1 MSVTVRPY
9 KRDGWEVEVRVLL
22 PDGTRV
28 RERRKSPVS
37 TKSGSK
43 RWGERREKTLIDER
57 STPKTQPPGPREEVP
72 TLAGF
77 APRFLENHAQ
87 ANRQKPSTVAS
98 KETIL
103 RVHLIPILGTKR
115 LDRISNEDLQRVK
128 NRLHDKARK
137 TVNNVLTVLNTMMK
151 VAVEWNVIGEV
162 PCTIKLLP
170 VAPRDAD
177 FHDFHEYER
186 LVDAAKTTDSQAHL
200 VVLLGGEA
208 GLRCGEMMALE
219 WTDVDFTRQQLQ
231 VRRSEWKGKVTVP
244 KGGRL
249 RRVPMTNRLA
259 EALRDHRQLRGPRV
273 LSQQDGRPLTQKIVQ
288 VLVRKS
294 ARKANLRNG
303 GVHVLRHT
311 FCSHLAM
318 RAAPARAI
326 HELAGHKDITT
337 TQRYMHLSPAAVV
350 SAIRL
355 LENRNPVSESG
366 DIVET
371 GSGEKVNV
379 RN

>member
-1 MSVTVRPY
+1 M
-9 KRDGWEVEVRVLL
+9 
-22 PDGTRV
+22 
-28 RERRKSPVS
+28 
-37 TKSGSK
+37 
-43 RWGERREKTLIDER
+43 
-57 STPKTQPPGPREEVP
+57 P
-72 TLAGF
+72 TLAEF
-77 APRFLENHAQ
+77 AQRFLENHAQ

-103 RVHLIPILGTKR
+103 RVHLIPILGSKR
-115 LDRISNEDLQRVK
+115 LDRISNEDVQRIK
-128 NRLHDKARK
+128 NRLQGKARK

-162 PCTIKLLP
+162 PCSIKLLP
-170 VAPRDAD
+170 VSPRDAD

-186 LVDAAKTTDSQAHL
+186 LVDASKTTDPQAHL
-200 VVLLGGEA
+200 IVLLGGEA

-219 WTDVDFTRQQLQ
+219 WTDVDFTRQQIQ
-231 VRRSEWKGKVTVP
+231 VQRSEWKGKVTVP
-244 KGGRL
+244 KGGRS

-259 EALRDHRQLRGPRV
+259 GALRDHRHLRGTRV
-273 LSQQDGRPLTQKIVQ
+273 LIQRDGRPLTQKIVQ
-288 VLVRKS
+288 VLVRKA

-318 RAAPARAI
+318 RGAPARAI
-326 HELAGHKDITT
+326 QELAEHKDITT

-371 GSGEKVNV
+371 GPGEEVNV

>member
-9 KRDGWEVEVRVLL
+9 KRGGWEVEVRVLL

-28 RERRKSPVS
+28 RDRKKSPVS

-43 RWGERREKTLIDER
+43 RWGERREKALIEER
-57 STPKTQPPGPREEVP
+57 SKPRPEPSEPREEVP
-72 TLAGF
+72 TLAEF
-77 APRFLENHAQ
+77 APRFLENHAE

-103 RVHLIPILGTKR
+103 RVHLIPILGGKR
-115 LDRISNEDLQRVK
+115 LDRISNEDVQRVK
-128 NRLHDKARK
+128 NRLQGKARK

-151 VAVEWNVIGEV
+151 VAVEWNAIREV

-177 FHDFHEYER
+177 FHDFDDYER
-186 LVDAAKTTDSQAHL
+186 LVDASKSTDPQAHL

-219 WTDVDFTRQQLQ
+219 WTDVDFNRQRLQ
-231 VRRSEWKGKVTVP
+231 VQRSEWKGKVTVP
-244 KGGRL
+244 KGGRS
-249 RRVPMTNRLA
+249 RRVPMTSRLA
-259 EALRDHRQLRGPRV
+259 EALRDHRHLRGPRV
-273 LSQQDGRPLTQKIVQ
+273 LTQEDGRPLTQKIVQ
-288 VLVRKS
+288 VLVRKA
-294 ARKANLRNG
+294 ARKANLVNG
-303 GVHVLRHT
+303 GVHVLRHS

-318 RAAPARAI
+318 RGAPARAI
-326 HELAGHKDITT
+326 QELAGHKDITT

-355 LENRNPVSESG
+355 LEIRNPVSESG

-371 GSGEKVNV
+371 GSGDKVNV
-379 RN
+379 RS

>member
-9 KRDGWEVEVRVLL
+9 KRGGWEVEVRVLL
-22 PDGTRV
+22 PDGMRV
-28 RERRKSPVS
+28 RERKKSPVS

-43 RWGERREKTLIDER
+43 RWGERREKALIEER
-57 STPKTQPPGPREEVP
+57 SKPKPEPSEPREEVP
-72 TLAGF
+72 TLAEF

-87 ANRQKPSTVAS
+87 ANRQKPSTVAA

-103 RVHLIPILGTKR
+103 RVHLIPILGSKR
-115 LDRISNEDLQRVK
+115 LDRISNEDVQRVK
-128 NRLHDKARK
+128 NRLQGKARK
-137 TVNNVLTVLNTMMK
+137 TVNNVLTVLNTVMK
-151 VAVEWNVIGEV
+151 VAVEWNMLREV

-170 VAPRDAD
+170 VAPGDAD

-186 LVDAAKTTDSQAHL
+186 LVDASRSTDPRAHL

-219 WTDVDFTRQQLQ
+219 WTDIDFTRQQLQ
-231 VRRSEWKGKVTVP
+231 VQRSEWKGKVTVP
-244 KGGRL
+244 KGGRS
-249 RRVPMTNRLA
+249 RRVPMTSRLA
-259 EALRDHRQLRGPRV
+259 EALRDHRHLRGPRV
-273 LSQQDGRPLTQKIVQ
+273 LCQQDGRALTQKIVQ
-288 VLVRKS
+288 VLVRKA
-294 ARKANLRNG
+294 ARRANLANG
-303 GVHVLRHT
+303 GVHVLRHS

-318 RAAPARAI
+318 RGAPARAI
-326 HELAGHKDITT
+326 QELAGHKDITT

-371 GSGEKVNV
+371 GSREKVNV
-379 RN
+379 RS

>member
-9 KRDGWEVEVRVLL
+9 KRGGWEVEVRVLL

-28 RERRKSPVS
+28 RERKKSPVS

-43 RWGERREKTLIDER
+43 RWGERREKALVEER
-57 STPKTQPPGPREEVP
+57 FQPKPEPSESREEVP
-72 TLAGF
+72 TLAEF
-77 APRFLENHAQ
+77 APRFLENHAR
-87 ANRQKPSTVAS
+87 ANRQKPSTVAA

-103 RVHLIPILGTKR
+103 RVHLIPILGSKR
-115 LDRISNEDLQRVK
+115 LDRISNEDVQRVK

-151 VAVEWNVIGEV
+151 VAVEWNVIGEM

-170 VAPRDAD
+170 VAPHDAD

-186 LVDAAKTTDSQAHL
+186 LVDASKSTDPQAHL

-208 GLRCGEMMALE
+208 GLRCG
-219 WTDVDFTRQQLQ
+219 D
-231 VRRSEWKGKVTVP
+231 
-244 KGGRL
+244 
-249 RRVPMTNRLA
+249 MTSRLA
-259 EALRDHRQLRGPRV
+259 EALRDHRHLRGPRV

-288 VLVRKS
+288 VLVRNA
-294 ARKANLRNG
+294 ARKANLANG
-303 GVHVLRHT
+303 GVHVLRHS

-318 RAAPARAI
+318 RGAPARAI
-326 HELAGHKDITT
+326 QELAGHKDITT

-379 RN
+379 RS

>member
-9 KRDGWEVEVRVLL
+9 RRDGWEVEIRVLL

-43 RWGERREKTLIDER
+43 RWGERRERLLIEER
-57 STPKTQPPGPREEVP
+57 PKPEPEPSEPREEVP
-72 TLAGF
+72 TLAEF
-77 APRFLENHAQ
+77 AQRFLENHAQ

-103 RVHLIPILGTKR
+103 RVHLIPILGSER
-115 LDRISNEDLQRVK
+115 LDRISNEDVQRIK
-128 NRLHDKARK
+128 NRLQGKARK

-162 PCTIKLLP
+162 PCSIKLLP
-170 VAPRDAD
+170 VSPRDAD

-186 LVDAAKTTDSQAHL
+186 LLDASKTTDPQAHL
-200 VVLLGGEA
+200 IVLLGGEA

-231 VRRSEWKGKVTVP
+231 VQRSEWKGRVTVP
-244 KGGRL
+244 KGGRS

-259 EALRDHRQLRGPRV
+259 GALRDHRHLRGTRV

-288 VLVRKS
+288 VLVRKA
-294 ARKANLRNG
+294 ARRANLANG

-318 RAAPARAI
+318 RGAPARAI
-326 HELAGHKDITT
+326 QELAGHKDITT

-355 LENRNPVSESG
+355 LENRNPVPESG

-379 RN
+379 RS